1 MTNMT
6 PQRRHAGGGFT
17 IVELIVVVAIFAIV
31 VATVV
36 PSIGTFMDQMSAQQ
50 AYEIMVAQ
58 IGAAQAAAPARGTY
72 TCVHVQRADGSS
84 TVRDALNITED
95 ISYVGIFQL
104 NEVPKG
110 DSADAWPAPSVSG
123 PPAEPTDAGSTW
135 MRFQTAPGYE
145 ARRIPGSMAFG
156 QVDSE
161 FVSGSSFTNAA
172 ISDLEDFTTFSIVFD
187 PNGTLVRTV
196 DAGRN
201 PRFDAG
207 DTMFGGTDNIWEPAT
222 TNSDPDGLP
231 GELGVRAFTIFRY
244 PDIEGSDDPLS
255 SLNNVGQFLPVMSYT
270 GEVFRRE

>member
-1 MTNMT
+1 MMNMT
-6 PQRRHAGGGFT
+6 RQRRHGGGGFT
-17 IVELIVVVAIFAIV
+17 IIELIVVVAIFAIV

-36 PSIGTFMDQMSAQQ
+36 PSIGAFMDQMSAQQ

-104 NEVPKG
+104 NEVDADTAHGTRWTGVAGTPNEPNT
-110 DSADAWPAPSVSG
+110 SAG
-123 PPAEPTDAGSTW
+123 NTW
-135 MRFQTAPGYE
+135 MRFQTATGYE

-161 FVSGSSFTNAA
+161 FVSGSNFQNVDGNVDNFTSFN
-172 ISDLEDFTTFSIVFD
+172 IVFD
-187 PNGTLVRTV
+187 PNGTLVTTA

-201 PRFDAG
+201 PQFDKSDPMF
-207 DTMFGGTDNIWEPAT
+207 DTGGDNIWSWGT
-222 TNSDPDGLP
+222 TNPDGTPP

-244 PDIEGSDDPLS
+244 SDLPDSGKAGY
-255 SLNNVGQFLPVMSYT
+255 LNNVGQFLPVMSYT